1 MESPPAGTTQK
12 AGGTRAAHGRGAFL
26 DSVKGDLRIDE
37 TLPVRGV
44 SAPRRPELPRRCQPN
59 ECMPKLVVEVHSFP
73 ATRAGAEPVY
83 VLAFDGFVDRGN
95 CRIFERQLEVSERE
109 HRYVVLDFRDV
120 RYINSAAI
128 AVLIRSFEQLR
139 AAGGV
144 LCLANVS
151 REVGLAMHLL
161 GVTSLVSFQKDVA
174 HARQYLDTL
183 QGSIPGKHVTTDER
197 IFSESSS
204 DLEQPTPPAPTLVP
218 LRRRGPSDLNLAR
231 VLVVMPERGRFTRV
245 LRLRFKELKGDYR
258 LVHTVRQARQECDGM
273 EPDLVVVHYRC
284 DPHGDFVQHVKTREE
299 GVLTS
304 VVKLYRDAQ
313 ELANKPDFKIWEND
327 YLVEPFELL
336 ELFTLIEAELERLH
350 KDRKVLR
357 KQLHMEFRSNRE
369 SVEKAY
375 KLTDFVLRQVLTVR
389 DDSTALYAA
398 VKEAIENAIVHGNRQ
413 DEAKRVQL
421 HVLVGQRKIT
431 IIVEDEGD
439 GFDFEY
445 HVSRLEDHE
454 TFERAKRRIVEEN
467 GRAGLGILLMS
478 RCVDRLEYAERGNVL
493 RLERNL

>member
-1 MESPPAGTTQK
+1 
-12 AGGTRAAHGRGAFL
+12 
-26 DSVKGDLRIDE
+26 
-37 TLPVRGV
+37 
-44 SAPRRPELPRRCQPN
+44 
-59 ECMPKLVVEVHSFP
+59 MPKLVVEVHSFP
-73 ATRAGAEPVY
+73 ATRARADPVY
-83 VLAFDGFVDRGN
+83 VLAFDGFVDSAN
-95 CRIFERQLEVSERE
+95 CRVFERQLEISERE
-109 HRYVVLDFRDV
+109 HRYVILDFREV
-120 RYINSAAI
+120 RYINSAGI
-128 AVLIRSFEQLR
+128 AVLIRSYERLR

-174 HARQYLDTL
+174 HARQYFDTL
-183 QGSIPGKHVTTDER
+183 QGSNRDLEETAKGF
-197 IFSESSS
+197 FSEPPSE
-204 DLEQPTPPAPTLVP
+204 LEQPTPPAPTVVP
-218 LRRRGPSDLNLAR
+218 LWRRTPGDLKPAR

-245 LRLRFKELKGDYR
+245 LRLRFNELKGDYR
-258 LVHTVRQARQECDGM
+258 LVHTVRQARQEYEGM
-273 EPDLVVVHYRC
+273 QPDLVVVHHRC
-284 DPHGDFVQHVKTREE
+284 DPHGDFVQHVKTRKER
-299 GVLTS
+299 VLTS
-304 VVKLYRDAQ
+304 VVKLYCDAQ
-313 ELANKPDFKIWEND
+313 ELVNKPDFKIWEND

-336 ELFTLIEAELERLH
+336 ELFTLTEAELERLH

-357 KQLHMEFRSNRE
+357 KQLHIEFRSNRE

-375 KLTDFVLRQVLTVR
+375 KVTDSVLRQVLTVR

-398 VKEAIENAIVHGNRQ
+398 VKEAIDNAIVHGNKE

-445 HVSRLEDHE
+445 HVSRLEDQE